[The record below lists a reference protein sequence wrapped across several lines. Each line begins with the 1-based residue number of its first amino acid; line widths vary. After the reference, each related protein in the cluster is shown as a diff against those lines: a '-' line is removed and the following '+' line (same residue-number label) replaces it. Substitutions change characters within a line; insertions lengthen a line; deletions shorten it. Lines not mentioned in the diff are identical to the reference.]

1 MMAIRKN
8 LILRSPRSGR
18 LEGRTARVPAT
29 ADTLFRS
36 GTEMPDAPLLEFSGV
51 DTHYGDLHVLKAV
64 DYRIEEGEIVCLLGG
79 NASGKSTTMKTI
91 MGVVAPTA
99 GEVRFDG
106 ESLAGV
112 SVAERVRR
120 GIAPVLE
127 ARRLFPRMTVYE
139 NLEMGG
145 YTRKRGREFEADLER
160 VFALFPRVRER
171 LKQLAGT
178 LSGGE
183 QQMVAIGRAL
193 MARPRLLCMD
203 EPSMGLAPVFVEQ
216 VFDIIQTINRQG
228 TTIFMV
234 EQNAN
239 MALQVAHR
247 AYVLQTGRVVLS
259 GAAAELRQNP
269 MIREAYL
276 GEMKV
281 E

>member
-1 MMAIRKN
+1 VPISDEK
-8 LILRSPRSGR
+8 SPR
-18 LEGRTARVPAT
+18 P
-29 ADTLFRS
+29 
-36 GTEMPDAPLLEFSGV
+36 PILEFKDV
-51 DTHYGDLHVLKAV
+51 DTFYGELHVLKRVNYRV
-64 DYRIEEGEIVCLLGG
+64 DEGAIVCLLGG

-91 MGVVAPTA
+91 LGLVRPAAGVVFYA
-99 GEVRFDG
+99 GENINGLSTAD
-106 ESLAGV
+106 
-112 SVAERVRR
+112 RVRR
-120 GIAPVLE
+120 GIAPVPE
-127 ARRLFPRMTVYE
+127 ARRLFPRMTIRE
-139 NLEMGG
+139 NLEMGA
-145 YTRKRGREFEADLER
+145 YIRARGPEFDADLER
-160 VFALFPRVRER
+160 VFTLFPRVKER
-171 LKQLAGT
+171 LRQLAGT

-193 MARPRLLCMD
+193 MARPKLLCMD

-239 MALQVAHR
+239 MALSIADR
-247 AYVLQTGRVVLS
+247 AYVLQTGQVVLS
-259 GAAAELRQNP
+259 GAADELRRNP